1 MDAPRSQSEI
11 PQEYLNNEN
20 PFAYMQS
27 YGDAPVIDPKVKA
40 DMDVMLQMQPKYI
53 SIGISNHMLR
63 TEQVTKTNALIEL
76 HILCLLNEGLQKLR
90 SNVQMGVHVNG
101 SINDAADLSMSADM
115 NARTS
120 VESLLRSN
128 IDDQKVLDIM
138 IRINRLKLLRS
149 QERLRE
155 KVYHALRNSIAPE
168 TVQSSGFPQ
177 PIIEDAF
184 SDAIEYAKL
193 CRPPVVYTH
202 PQSSHDEEYESSYT
216 TTENED

>member
-1 MDAPRSQSEI
+1 MNAPRSQSEI

-27 YGDAPVIDPKVKA
+27 YGDAPVIDPKIKA
-40 DMDVMLQMQPKYI
+40 DMDIMLQMQPKYI
-53 SIGISNHMLR
+53 SIGINNHVLR
-63 TEQVTKTNALIEL
+63 TEQVTKTNTLIEL
-76 HILCLLNEGLQKLR
+76 HILYLLNEGLQTLR
-90 SNVQMGVHVNG
+90 NNAEMGMHVNG
-101 SINDAADLSMSADM
+101 SISDAAGLSMGAEM
-115 NARTS
+115 NARAS
-120 VESLLRSN
+120 VESLLKSN

-155 KVYHALRNSIAPE
+155 KVYYALRNSIAPE
-168 TVQSSGFPQ
+168 TVQSSVFPL
-177 PIIEDAF
+177 PIMEDAL
-184 SDAIEYAKL
+184 SDAIEYVKL
-193 CRPPVVYTH
+193 CRPPVVCTH